1 MSDAAGLR
9 VSVAFA
15 TSIDPPDHV
24 RIAEDLGF
32 ARAWLYDTP
41 QQSPDVWMCLALAAE
56 RTTSIGVGPGVL
68 VPTLRHPMVNASA
81 AAALECLAPGRVA
94 VGFGTGY
101 TGRLAMGQ
109 RRPIS
114 WSYLT
119 RYVAAFQALLR
130 GEKVDWDGG
139 CLQMLH
145 PDPNQAQIPVYVS
158 AIGPKGLVAAKS
170 LTENLLVIGGV
181 PPGLDGFGTV
191 SVLTYGSV
199 RDKAEPL
206 DSERLRTT
214 AGPALAQTFHISYEL
229 GGRDAVL
236 SLPGGAEWLAEIQR
250 VPESERHLAVH
261 AGHLI
266 SMNAADKAAWHA
278 GAHSLLEQVTLTGTA
293 EMVLERVRRLAAQG
307 ATEILYQPTGHIPAE
322 LERFAGA
329 LRVGRSPDEGSV
341 GSAP

>member
-15 TSIDPPDHV
+15 TAAETPDHV

-41 QQSPDVWMCLALAAE
+41 QQSPDVWMSLALAAE
-56 RTTSIGVGPGVL
+56 RTTSIGIGPGVL

-81 AAALECLAPGRVA
+81 AVALERIAPGRLA

-114 WSYLT
+114 WSYLA
-119 RYVAAFQALLR
+119 RYVTAFQALLR

-139 CLQMLH
+139 RLQMLH
-145 PDPNQAQIPVYVS
+145 PDPKSAQIPVYVS

-170 LTENLLVIGGV
+170 LTDNLLVIGGV
-181 PPGLDGFGTV
+181 PPGLGGFENI

-199 RDKAEPL
+199 RDSGEPL
-206 DSERLRTT
+206 DSERLRAA

-236 SLPGGAEWLAEIQR
+236 SLPGGVEWLAEIER

-266 SMNAADKAAWHA
+266 SMNAADSAAWRA

-293 EMVLERVRRLAAQG
+293 DVVLERVRGLAAQG
-307 ATEILYQPTGHIPAE
+307 ATEMLYQPTGDVPRE
-322 LERFAGA
+322 LERFACA
-329 LRVGRSPDEGSV
+329 LGVGRGAAV
-341 GSAP
+341 G